1 MMMAD
6 QEVTTLAY
14 SKSPKT
20 SKRTTFQDELQA
32 AVSSRASRTKPEQ
45 LSNYMNID
53 DEEDDFLNKLLS
65 SRRKRMDAFKA
76 GKSKAK
82 LNTFDLSDDEENRR
96 SRPKK
101 VSFLK
106 SQRSSSDP
114 KDTAAPESHE
124 NGPLESPADPPGND
138 DASFSSQ
145 RSTNASE
152 GNTQFKDESAE
163 HTGPQLTGETLSLS
177 YQTSDDALPPAQ
189 PSDGGVEEAPGP
201 TEQKRSSG
209 LGETFEVSPAPPLSN
224 TNSAER
230 EPPVPK
236 PRQRTLGLKPPVT
249 EKPAKGTASQD
260 SERPQVSPV
269 SAPVSAD
276 TPSNGVCSG
285 GDHAASS
292 GLGRSSS
299 YESEQSQL
307 LTKSTVDSGSRGVF
321 ISNDSKEVEK
331 NYSSSFEEFN
341 GCSGDTSNQASH
353 TPDKSLDTRTSTPH
367 SKTSERSR
375 SVCSKKVDSKYL
387 GTLRVLDRKVSLQES
402 QPQSAESLRAAVY
415 QEWLKKKREK
425 SRENLQLK
433 KEEQLL
439 KEKAQQEQE
448 SKREDVAA
456 SYEAWREKKA
466 ESLRAKARE
475 RNEKIRK
482 EQKATEEKQEKRQS
496 AEQVF
501 EQWKQER
508 DRLLR
513 EKHRK
518 HKEAKN
524 KLQLQKRERDDE
536 RKKNSKSAF
545 SDWCEKKKDVL
556 HEKLERERKQ
566 IQTKAEEE
574 QYMKEDRDKMAL
586 DTYESWLTRK
596 DREQRRRRGERQIRA
611 IIGDSPPP
619 PWSPPNKTVPFGK

>member
-1 MMMAD
+1 MMAD

-53 DEEDDFLNKLLS
+53 DEEDGKPSEDQIKNL
-65 SRRKRMDAFKA
+65 RKRMDAFKA

-152 GNTQFKDESAE
+152 GNTQFKDE
-163 HTGPQLTGETLSLS
+163 
-177 YQTSDDALPPAQ
+177 
-189 PSDGGVEEAPGP
+189 
-201 TEQKRSSG
+201 K
-209 LGETFEVSPAPPLSN
+209 
-224 TNSAER
+224 R

-276 TPSNGVCSG
+276 TPSNGVVSK
-285 GDHAASS
+285 S
-292 GLGRSSS
+292 GL
-299 YESEQSQL
+299 
-307 LTKSTVDSGSRGVF
+307 
-321 ISNDSKEVEK
+321 
-331 NYSSSFEEFN
+331 
-341 GCSGDTSNQASH
+341 
-353 TPDKSLDTRTSTPH
+353 TSTPH

-586 DTYESWLTRK
+586 DTYESWLVRAETPK
-596 DREQRRRRGERQIRA
+596 IVERQIRA